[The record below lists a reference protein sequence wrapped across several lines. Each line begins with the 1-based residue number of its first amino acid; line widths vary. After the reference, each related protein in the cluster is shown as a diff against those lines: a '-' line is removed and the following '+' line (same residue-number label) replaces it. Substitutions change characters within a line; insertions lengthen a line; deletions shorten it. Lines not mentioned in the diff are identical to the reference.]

1 MKGLRK
7 FRRDSLRKNV
17 GSRNLKMAWEN
28 YQMEKYGDE
37 YKAVCSYKRGK

>member
-7 FRRDSLRKNV
+7 FRRDSLRKKV
-17 GSRNLKMAWEN
+17 GGRNLEMAWEN

-37 YKAVCSYKRGK
+37 YKALCFCKRGK